1 MTGWHVLLILI
12 GIAVALIGAHEV
24 ASCRCE
30 HQEDRRK
37 C

>member
-1 MTGWHVLLILI
+1 MNGWHVLLIVVGVCI
-12 GIAVALIGAHEV
+12 ALIGAHEV

>member
-30 HQEDRRK
+30 HHNEDRK

>member
-1 MTGWHVLLILI
+1 MNVWHVLLIVI
-12 GIAVALIGAHEV
+12 GVAVALTGAHEV

-30 HQEDRRK
+30 HHNEDRK

>member
-1 MTGWHVLLILI
+1 MTGWHVLLIVI

-30 HQEDRRK
+30 HHNEDRK